1 MTNKKCKEHGLGVE
15 DTPTPLRSRVAFG
28 LGRHHHPIAAGH
40 ATSMK
45 HQEIR

>member
-1 MTNKKCKEHGLGVE
+1 MREDALGVE
-15 DTPTPLRSRVAFG
+15 DTPSPLEKKWSVAFG

-40 ATSMK
+40 ATNMK

>member
-1 MTNKKCKEHGLGVE
+1 MRENGMGVE
-15 DTPTPLRSRVAFG
+15 DTPSPAKRSGVWFG

>member
-1 MTNKKCKEHGLGVE
+1 MDWALK
-15 DTPTPLRSRVAFG
+15 TPLPPAKRSGVGFG